1 MVYEEQ
7 LIFLKKSKNLYVY
20 IYEWIDLLDFCKV
33 SNLNSQDEE
42 YQIITTAFRHAG
54 WKEDGVLTE
63 IWIPPFA
70 IGAILEEPINYS
82 DELWKSWQNGLIL
95 WHVKQREDG
104 VSFIGSPKKLLI
116 PDVGID
122 KVTG

>member
-1 MVYEEQ
+1 MTYEEQ
-7 LIFLKKSKNLYVY
+7 LVSLKKSKNFYVY

-33 SNLNSQDEE
+33 SNLNPQDAE

-54 WKEDGVLTE
+54 CKGDGILTE

-70 IGAILEEPINYS
+70 VGAILEEPINYA

-104 VSFIGSPKKLLI
+104 LSFIGSPKKLLI

-122 KVTG
+122 KVVS